1 MASSSPPAA
10 PAGRNLERSVADIG
24 RRISGTLT
32 ATLDSLPDGRL
43 GPQALAKSLGLDK
56 VLASRVLKAIRM
68 KDPIAVAFHLPGP
81 DPLRR
86 LLRAAGRRGAPADT
100 VAAAAEAVDRFEHL
114 IQVEAGD
121 RSSLDAMICAWLPE
135 ARRDFELRRKQAV
148 FKAMSQ
154 LKGVMAETTLST
166 VLLHP
171 GSDGLTIDIVWVM
184 GFLGFQRLRP
194 NVHAKLATRRMA
206 NEEDPR
212 VPRNL
217 DGRPILHLDDA
228 RLDEFCDGPRAE
240 VAAVSHANESVH
252 YHLAGSDFGPNS
264 GVDLVLVEVNER
276 EMQRYVPRGSD
287 RKGHVFAEISA
298 PTKSLLFDVLVHE
311 DIYPGREPQ
320 LMIYDTV
327 LEGVADIND
336 RSRDGDRLEMAESIQ
351 PLGRGAG
358 VARDAR
364 APLYAD
370 LLRHVFE
377 RTGWEDGKFRV
388 YRCSIAY
395 PLYGSQV
402 AIAFDAPSPPE

>member
-1 MASSSPPAA
+1 MAEVGQTLSSALLAA
-10 PAGRNLERSVADIG
+10 LEA
-24 RRISGTLT
+24 
-32 ATLDSLPDGRL
+32 LPDEQH
-43 GPQALAKSLGLDK
+43 GPQALARSLGLDK
-56 VLASRVLKAIRM
+56 VLTSRVLKAIRM
-68 KDPIAVAFHLPGP
+68 RDPIAAAFHMPGP

-86 LLRAAGRRGAPADT
+86 LLRAVGRRGAPT
-100 VAAAAEAVDRFEHL
+100 EVVAIASAAVDRFEHL

-121 RSSLDAMICAWLPE
+121 RSSLDAMIYAWLPE

-154 LKGVMAETTLST
+154 LKGMMADTALST

-171 GSDGLTIDIVWVM
+171 GKDGLTIDIAWVM
-184 GFLGFQRLRP
+184 GFLRLHRLRP
-194 NVHAKLATRRMA
+194 GVRAKLATRRMA
-206 NEEDPR
+206 LAEDPR

-217 DGRPILHLDDA
+217 DGQPILHLDDA
-228 RLDEFCDGPRAE
+228 RLDSFCDGPPAE
-240 VAAVSHANESVH
+240 VTSVSQANDSVH
-252 YHLAGSDFGPNS
+252 YYLAGTDFGPNS
-264 GVDLVLVEVNER
+264 GVDLVLVEVNEQ
-276 EMQRYVPRGSD
+276 EMQRYVPRDSG
-287 RKGHVFAEISA
+287 RKGHVFAEVSVPA
-298 PTKSLLFDVLVHE
+298 KSLLFDVLVHD

-320 LMIYDTV
+320 LVIYDTV

-351 PLGRGAG
+351 FLGMGAG

-364 APLYAD
+364 APRYAD

-377 RTGWEDGKFRV
+377 RTGWDDRQFRV

-402 AIAFDAPSPPE
+402 VVAFEAPPPPS